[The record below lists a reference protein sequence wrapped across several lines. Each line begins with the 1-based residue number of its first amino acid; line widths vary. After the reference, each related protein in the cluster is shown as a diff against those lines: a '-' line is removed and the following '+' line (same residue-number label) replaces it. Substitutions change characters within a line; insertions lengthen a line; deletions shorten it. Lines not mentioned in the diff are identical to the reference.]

1 MFGQPTGHAF
11 QFECPTFTEAVNR
24 LLYVVE
30 QNEPFVLFTGRSGTG
45 RSTLLRHV
53 QTECQRNGHS
63 AVVINVAAMD
73 ETAVLQRICAALSI
87 VTADDQS
94 RPSLMNAIRDELVGR
109 GLCHHRTVI
118 ILDDLD
124 RAVEDLTSTIQFLT
138 AISQDNA
145 DCATLIVGSD
155 QHVPLPLSSLSALRV
170 ELQPLSETESDQFAR
185 QLFKTLHVDAE
196 RLTDDAVDAL
206 TDFGQGLPGRLKRLC
221 EIAGV
226 ALTTDSDLVL
236 DADMLQQLTGETLLS
251 RAG

>member
-1 MFGQPTGHAF
+1 MFGQPTGQSF
-11 QFECPTFTEAVNR
+11 LFECPTFTEAVNR

-30 QNEPFVLFTGRSGTG
+30 QNEPFVLFSGRSGTG
-45 RSTLLRHV
+45 RSTLLRHI
-53 QTECQRNGHS
+53 QAECKGKGHS
-63 AVVINVAAMD
+63 AVVINVAALD

-94 RPSLMNAIRDELVGR
+94 RLSLMNAVRDELVGR

-124 RAVEDLTSTIQFLT
+124 RSIENLTSTIQFLT

-145 DCATLIVGSD
+145 DCATLIVGTD
-155 QHVPLPLSSLSALRV
+155 QQAPSQLSTLSALRV
-170 ELQPLSETESDQFAR
+170 ELQPLSESESSQFCR
-185 QLFKTLHVDAE
+185 QLFCELRVDAG
-196 RLTDDAVDAL
+196 RLTEDAMEAL
-206 TDFGQGLPGRLKRLC
+206 TAFGQGLPGRLKRLC

-226 ALTTDSDLVL
+226 ALTTDSDLRL
-236 DADMLQQLTGETLLS
+236 DAGMLQQLTGETLLS